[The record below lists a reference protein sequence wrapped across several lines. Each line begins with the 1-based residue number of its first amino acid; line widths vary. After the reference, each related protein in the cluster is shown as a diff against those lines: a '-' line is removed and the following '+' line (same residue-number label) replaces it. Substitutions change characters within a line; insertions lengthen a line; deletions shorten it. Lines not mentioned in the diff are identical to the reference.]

1 MRFTYTPCVSSDL
14 VNIAEFT
21 VGCRDAPTAY
31 LHIYTQFHNFTASF
45 CYSYTVALGVGE
57 REKWKWTAQLG
68 TLSTG
73 DCYQLMWGFH
83 ALRSC
88 GVQRQSV
95 MFVIWPG
102 VWWPDHSHQSCLQ
115 QEARE
120 PMESQARAG
129 STHQRTLLSSPAPQH
144 SPNNLVLLLNASS
157 LPTLSTT
164 RILTFKCALRQI
176 LNSHGTINTF
186 GSRNYGLRPTAH
198 SKCYLILSEQLTDT
212 FTEAV
217 IVNFGQFDCSGT

>member
-1 MRFTYTPCVSSDL
+1 
-14 VNIAEFT
+14 
-21 VGCRDAPTAY
+21 
-31 LHIYTQFHNFTASF
+31 
-45 CYSYTVALGVGE
+45 
-57 REKWKWTAQLG
+57 
-68 TLSTG
+68 
-73 DCYQLMWGFH
+73 
-83 ALRSC
+83 
-88 GVQRQSV
+88 
-95 MFVIWPG
+95 
-102 VWWPDHSHQSCLQ
+102 
-115 QEARE
+115 
-120 PMESQARAG
+120 MESQARAG

-144 SPNNLVLLLNASS
+144 SANILVLFLNASS